1 MRPAAALKQD
11 LEMTCT
17 LGDIIDVLK
26 TAATIQF
33 RAFQSKQKANELF
46 FKELEDCFKLL
57 LAKKVVHPY
66 LFERKALPTAILI
79 ITSDE
84 GFLGELNTVLVNAGI
99 DQLRQPKDELIVM
112 GERGARYLEDM
123 NQGFA
128 SFPGI
133 SDQMNYLE
141 AESIRDYLIK
151 GYHKRFGRILIV
163 YPEFIS
169 LTSQRVTLLQLLPW
183 AESAP
188 DKDKDKAYASAFL
201 TELMIEPDP
210 RSVLG
215 IVIELWTAFKLQEIF
230 WSAKQAEF
238 AARIMHLE
246 GSTQELSHLTHKLSF
261 EYFRQVHALK
271 DKVIREISASKILLS
286 KQRGG

>member
-1 MRPAAALKQD
+1 MRAAAVLKQD
-11 LEMTCT
+11 LEMTRT
-17 LGDIIDVLK
+17 LGDIVDVLK

-33 RAFQSKQKANELF
+33 RSFQMKQKANEVF
-46 FKELEDCFKLL
+46 FKELDECFKLL
-57 LAKKVVHPY
+57 LAKQVTHPY
-66 LFERKALPTAILI
+66 LFERKALPTATLV

-84 GFLGELNTVLVNAGI
+84 GFLGELNTVLVNTAL
-99 DQLRQPKDELIVM
+99 DQKRQAKDEVIVM

-123 NQGFA
+123 NQSFM

-133 SDQMNYLE
+133 SDQLNYLE
-141 AESIRDYLIK
+141 AEKIRDYLIK
-151 GYHKRFGRILIV
+151 GYHRRFGRILIV

-183 AESAP
+183 AESLS
-188 DKDKDKAYASAFL
+188 DKGKDNLTPSASL
-201 TELMIEPDP
+201 LSELMIEPDIK
-210 RSVLG
+210 SVLEV
-215 IVIELWTAFKLQEIF
+215 IIELWTAFKLQDIF
-230 WSAKQAEF
+230 WSSKQAEF

-246 GSTQELSHLTHKLSF
+246 GSTQELGHLTKKLAF

-286 KQRGG
+286 KQKG